1 MSVSASST
9 TGMPTP
15 SYSGTRP
22 GSETNSYV
30 QSCSSALSG
39 VDDNRL
45 DEILGDGLGEQTLGE
60 NRVTK
65 EMQSHQD
72 LRDAAANEQ
81 LPKVTAE
88 EIYRVRGRRKE
99 METLG
104 LKRKKEKSISDLKKQ
119 CSS

>member
-1 MSVSASST
+1 MANSMSVS
-9 TGMPTP
+9 GMPTP

-65 EMQSHQD
+65 ELRSHQD
-72 LRDAAANEQ
+72 LREAAAREQ
-81 LPKVTAE
+81 LPKVTPE
-88 EIYRVRGRRKE
+88 QIYQVSV
-99 METLG
+99 
-104 LKRKKEKSISDLKKQ
+104 KKLSRPDQRSGGESN
-119 CSS
+119 